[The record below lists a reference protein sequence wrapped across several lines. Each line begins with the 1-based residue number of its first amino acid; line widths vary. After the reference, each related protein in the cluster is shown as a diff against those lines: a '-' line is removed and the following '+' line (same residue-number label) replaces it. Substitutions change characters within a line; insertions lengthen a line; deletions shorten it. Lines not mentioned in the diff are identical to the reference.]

1 MFYYNQ
7 YVMAQSLDEAYELYQ
22 KKPNFVLGGML
33 WLKMKN
39 KTLGTAIDLCD
50 LGLDQIYEDEN
61 EFRIGAYATL
71 RQIETHEALNAY
83 THGAIAESVRHIV
96 GVQFRNVQ
104 LSEEASGEDSDFQMS

>member
-1 MFYYNQ
+1 
-7 YVMAQSLDEAYELYQ
+7 
-22 KKPNFVLGGML
+22 ML

-50 LGLDQIYEDEN
+50 LGLDQIDEDEN

-83 THGAIAESVRHIV
+83 THGCNRRV
-96 GVQFRNVQ
+96 GQTHRRSAV
-104 LSEEASGEDSDFQMS
+104 